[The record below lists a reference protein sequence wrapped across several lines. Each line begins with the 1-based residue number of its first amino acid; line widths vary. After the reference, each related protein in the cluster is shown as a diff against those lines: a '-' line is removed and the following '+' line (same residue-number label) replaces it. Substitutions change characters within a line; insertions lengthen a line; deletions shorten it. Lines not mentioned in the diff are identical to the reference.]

1 MRKFFGGVW
10 KVITAP
16 FRALWK
22 IIAAPFRTL
31 WKIITA
37 PFRALWWIVSLPFRL
52 IKKAADFL
60 NREPAERPLTEV
72 FVSLTE
78 SKDARAALIE
88 QIEAFRKH
96 LLRSVIW
103 LAIGIGISFAFNQ
116 QMIEFLAIP
125 GGGLDKLKA
134 IEVTESVGVF
144 MRVALMAGTALGV
157 TPIFFEF
164 WLFAAP
170 GLRPMEK
177 KSSLIVMP
185 FAAILFVLGMAF
197 AYYVILPSGLPILT
211 NFLNIQSELRPASY
225 FNFVTGLMFWLGV
238 AFEFPILIVIL
249 TMMGIVKPKMLKDQ
263 WRLAV
268 ILIAVIAAMITPTVD
283 PVNMALVMLPT
294 IALYFISVI
303 LSYLVVS
310 LQGKYDNEKEISA

>member
-1 MRKFFGGVW
+1 MRKFFRGVW
-10 KVITAP
+10 KV
-16 FRALWK
+16 
-22 IIAAPFRTL
+22 
-31 WKIITA
+31 ITA

-52 IKKAADFL
+52 VKRAVNFL
-60 NREPAERPLTEV
+60 RSEPAERPLGEV

-78 SKDARAALIE
+78 SKNARAELIN

-96 LLRSVIW
+96 LLRSVLW

-125 GGGLDKLKA
+125 GGGLETLKA

-144 MRVALMAGTALGV
+144 MRVSLMTGAALAV

-170 GLRPMEK
+170 GLRPVEK
-177 KSSLIVMP
+177 TSSLITLP
-185 FAAILFVLGMAF
+185 FAVILFVGGMAF

-211 NFLNIQSELRPASY
+211 NFLGIESELRPASY

-249 TMMGIVKPKMLKDQ
+249 TIMNVVKPKMLKDQ

-268 ILIAVIAAMITPTVD
+268 IIIAVLAAMVTPTVD
-283 PVNMALVMLPT
+283 PVNMALVMVPT
-294 IALYFISVI
+294 FALYIISI
-303 LSYLVVS
+303 GLSYLVVA
-310 LQGKYDNEKEISA
+310 LQHKSAIEEETSA